1 MGRLRPNLGAHIQ
14 VEGLRCEVRKMA
26 KMKVFVGN
34 DHTILFSG
42 RGLERPMLIGCI
54 YEYKTDK
61 KDVEY
66 WESLDSEDQEAL
78 VDEAE
83 KRKTD
88 LRLLIREKRRR
99 NGIRC
104 KE

>member
-1 MGRLRPNLGAHIQ
+1 MKK
-14 VEGLRCEVRKMA
+14 VA

-34 DHTILFSG
+34 DHTILFSAG
-42 RGLERPMLIGCI
+42 RLEKPKLIGFI

-61 KDVEY
+61 ENVEY
-66 WESLDSEDQEAL
+66 WNSLESEDQEAL

-88 LRLLIREKRRR
+88 IRLLIREKRL
-99 NGIRC
+99 GA
-104 KE
+104 